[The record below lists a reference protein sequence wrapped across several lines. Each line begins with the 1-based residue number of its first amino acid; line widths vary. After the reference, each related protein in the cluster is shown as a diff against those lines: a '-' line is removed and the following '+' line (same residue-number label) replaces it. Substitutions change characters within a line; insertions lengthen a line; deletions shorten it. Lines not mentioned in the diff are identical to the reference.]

1 MGLVKEN
8 LLTKGFSGRIGD
20 EIVFR
25 QVGNRTM
32 FAKRPRKRTTLT
44 PGQAAHQQQF
54 QKAVYYAKSALL
66 DPAVK
71 AVYQSMANEASLRSA
86 FNAAVTD
93 YLKEPQIA
101 SVYTDNYSGEKGVVL
116 FIATVDMFK
125 IQNVIVTIKR
135 ADGTVIETG
144 QAIRDQ
150 ENWKYV
156 TTQPNASVPGTKII
170 VQAKDRPGKQATLEK
185 VL

>member
-1 MGLVKEN
+1 MGSVKEN

-32 FAKRPRKRTTLT
+32 FAKRPRKRSTLT
-44 PGQAAHQQQF
+44 PGQTAHQQQF
-54 QKAVYYAKSALL
+54 QNAVYYAKSALM
-66 DPAVK
+66 DPAAK
-71 AVYQSMANEASLRSA
+71 SVYQDMAKEANLRSA
-86 FNAAVTD
+86 YNAAVTD
-93 YLKEPQIA
+93 FLKEPKIA
-101 SVYTDNYSGEKGVVL
+101 SVYTDNYKGVAGAVL
-116 FIATVDMFK
+116 FIAAVDMFK
-125 IQNVIVTIKR
+125 IQSVIVTIKR

-144 QAIRDQ
+144 QAVRDQ

-156 TTQPNASVPGTKII
+156 TTQPNASIPGTKII
-170 VQAKDRPGKQATLEK
+170 VQAKDRPGKQATFEK